1 LLLFRLFSENIFF
14 FKEFSLSLYC
24 KSNNRQMATLFFI
37 LLLIPLLYE
46 IRNIQEPELRREHSA
61 HLKEYSRQQ
70 KDLTIPKGD
79 KVKFPSIAIIELF
92 YALMTI
98 LGCLLASQWLLFA
111 SLFILGALISLF
123 KKVSP
128 NTLYIDTLTRIDA
141 AASSI
146 LILYI
151 ILNHFHHLDYISL
164 RIFG

>member
-1 LLLFRLFSENIFF
+1 
-14 FKEFSLSLYC
+14 
-24 KSNNRQMATLFFI
+24 MTTLFFI
-37 LLLIPLLYE
+37 LLIIPLLYK
-46 IRNIQEPELRREHSA
+46 IRNIQEPELRREDSEI
-61 HLKEYSRQQ
+61 LKEYSRQQ

-79 KVKFPSIAIIELF
+79 KVKFPSIAILRGFQELF

-98 LGCLLASQWLLFA
+98 LGILLASQWPLFA
-111 SLFILGALISLF
+111 SLFILGALIALF
-123 KKVSP
+123 KKISTT
-128 NTLYIDTLTRIDA
+128 TLYIDSLTRIDA

>member
-1 LLLFRLFSENIFF
+1 
-14 FKEFSLSLYC
+14 
-24 KSNNRQMATLFFI
+24 MTTLFFI
-37 LLLIPLLYE
+37 LLIIPLLYE
-46 IRNIQEPELRREHSA
+46 IRNIQEPELKRRDSEI
-61 HLKEYSRQQ
+61 LKEYSRQQ

-79 KVKFPSIAIIELF
+79 KVKFPSVARLELF

-111 SLFILGALISLF
+111 WLFILGALISLF
-123 KKVSP
+123 KKVST

-151 ILNHFHHLDYISL
+151 ILNHFHNLNYISL